1 MKRSDSPPNSKTTR
15 LFAATALFATLA
27 LPPSVTLATDH
38 DAHEDRTEM
47 RIKDMHTKLHI
58 TPAQEE
64 LWTKVTTAM
73 RDNAKTMDT
82 LTQARFDHAMHMT
95 AVDDLKSYGE
105 ITAAQAD
112 GIEKLTPAFSTLY
125 ASMSTTQQKHAD
137 ILFRNGPRDQ
147 EGDKTS
153 AIK

>member
-1 MKRSDSPPNSKTTR
+1 MKRRDSRSTYTTTR

-27 LPPSVTLATDH
+27 LPPGTALATDN
-38 DAHEDRTEM
+38 DVHEDRTEM
-47 RIKDMHTKLHI
+47 RIKDMHMKLNI

-64 LWTKVTTAM
+64 LWSKVTTAM

-82 LTQARFDHAMHMT
+82 LTQARFDHARDMT

-125 ASMSTTQQKHAD
+125 ASMSSTQQKDAD
-137 ILFRNGPRDQ
+137 ILFRKGPRDQ